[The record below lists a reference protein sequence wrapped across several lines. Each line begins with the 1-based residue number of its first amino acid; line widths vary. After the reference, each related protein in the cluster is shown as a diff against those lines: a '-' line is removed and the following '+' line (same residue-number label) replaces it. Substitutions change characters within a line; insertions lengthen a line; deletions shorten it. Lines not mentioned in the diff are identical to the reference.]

1 MSDIPSAVVPSI
13 PAADASV
20 ASLKLPPHSL
30 EAEQSVLG
38 GLMLEDT
45 AWDRAAEIVSE
56 NDFYRRDHRLIFRA
70 IAILAN
76 EGKPRDALTVSETL
90 NRLGELEE
98 AGGIAYLGEVVK
110 NTASAANIGAYAEI
124 VRERSVLRQLIRV
137 SYEVSDA
144 AYQPQGATSNQILD
158 EAERKIF
165 AIAEQQQ
172 KGSGPLPIRTLLAQT
187 VNRIEQ
193 LYSSTDPMTGLS
205 TGFSKLD
212 EMTSGLQKGDMV
224 IVAARPSMGKTTF
237 AMNLVENVLM
247 GGAPVLVFSMEMPA
261 DSLVMRSLSS
271 LGRID
276 QNRVRSGKLEEED
289 WPRLTSTMSMLNEQK
304 LFIDDTGGLSPT
316 EVRARA
322 RRVARE
328 CGGQLGLIMVDYLQL
343 MKVPGQEANR
353 VNEISEIS
361 RSLKGL
367 AKEMNCP
374 VIALSQ
380 LNRSLEQ
387 RPNKRPVMSDLR
399 ESGAIEQDADV
410 IMFIYRDEVY
420 NPESEDKGTA
430 EIIIGKQRNGP
441 IGKIR
446 LAFLGKYLRFED
458 LAPEYYRDRREDDD

>member
-1 MSDIPSAVVPSI
+1 
-13 PAADASV
+13 
-20 ASLKLPPHSL
+20 
-30 EAEQSVLG
+30 
-38 GLMLEDT
+38 
-45 AWDRAAEIVSE
+45 
-56 NDFYRRDHRLIFRA
+56 
-70 IAILAN
+70 
-76 EGKPRDALTVSETL
+76 VSETL

-98 AGGIAYLGEVVK
+98 AGGMAYLGEVVK
-110 NTASAANIGAYAEI
+110 NTASAANIGAYADI

-137 SYEVSDA
+137 SYEVSDS
-144 AYQPQGATSNQILD
+144 AYQPQGATSREILD
-158 EAERKIF
+158 DAERKIF

-172 KGSGPLPIRTLLAQT
+172 KGSGPMPIRTLLAQT

-193 LYSSTDPMTGLS
+193 LYSSSDPMTGLS
-205 TGFSKLD
+205 TGFAKLD

-289 WPRLTSTMSMLNEQK
+289 WPRLSSTMSMLNEQK

-420 NPESEDKGTA
+420 NLSLKT
-430 EIIIGKQRNGP
+430 R
-441 IGKIR
+441 
-446 LAFLGKYLRFED
+446 
-458 LAPEYYRDRREDDD
+458 APPKSSSVNSVMAHRQDTVSLSG